1 MHILGVSA
9 MFHDAAAAVVTD
21 GTLVAAAQQE
31 RFSRIKHDAAV
42 PVDAMA
48 AVLEQAG
55 VAPDGLDAIVYYEKP
70 LTSFGRV
77 LRSYVAGGPA
87 ALRTFPS
94 TMADWGQRKLWA
106 GLEIEKALHQLGY
119 RPPHRRVL
127 YAEHHVSHAASAFF
141 PSPFESACVLT
152 FDGVGEWA
160 TSSIGH
166 GIGNRVDLLQE
177 LRFPSSLGLLYS
189 AFTLAA
195 GFRVNGGEYK
205 LMGLAPFGAPVY
217 ADTIREHLLEVHDDG
232 SFAMDLSY
240 FGFVKGTRMTNERFA
255 GLFGPDRVP
264 DSPITRRDCDLARSV
279 QVVVED
285 VVLRM
290 AAHAHRLT
298 GERRVVLSGGVALN
312 GVSNGRLAAEGPF
325 DEVWVQPAAGDAGS
339 AAGCALWAWH
349 EVFDGERTVQPNDAM
364 RGALLGPS
372 IDPARVEQD
381 LAAAGRP
388 AERITDEAERAGR
401 VADLLA
407 GGAVVAVCQGPSEF
421 GPRALGNRSI
431 LADPRGAE
439 VQRDLNAR
447 VKRRESFRPFA
458 PAVLAERAEEWFEI
472 SVPSPYMSFVV
483 PVRGAEARPPE
494 QGVDP
499 ATTIDATGILAAVQS
514 PIPAVTHVDG
524 TARVQTVDR
533 QRAPWMHALL
543 EAFDER
549 TGCPVLLNTS
559 FNVRGEPIVSSAEDA
574 YRCFMH
580 TDIDWLLLGE
590 SLLDKAAQPPWAGPA
605 LEVEPD

>member
-9 MFHDAAAAVVTD
+9 MYHDAAAAVVTD

-31 RFSRIKHDAAV
+31 RFSRIKHDPAV
-42 PVDAMA
+42 PIDAMA

-55 VAPDGLDAIVYYEKP
+55 VGPDGLDAIVYYEKP

-77 LRSYVAGGPA
+77 LRSYVAAGPRG
-87 ALRTFPS
+87 LRTFPA
-94 TMADWGQRKLWA
+94 TMADWGRRKLWA
-106 GLEIEKALHQLGY
+106 GLEIEKALAQLGY
-119 RPPHRRVL
+119 RPPRRRVL

-166 GIGNRVDLLQE
+166 GSANRIQLLEE

-189 AFTLAA
+189 TFTLAA

-205 LMGLAPFGAPVY
+205 LMGLAPFGRPVY
-217 ADTIREHLLEVHDDG
+217 EDAIRRHLLNLHADG
-232 SFAMDLSY
+232 SFSLDLSY
-240 FGFVKGTRMTNERFA
+240 FGFVDGKRMTNERFA
-255 GLFGPDRVP
+255 SLFGPDRVP
-264 DSPITRRDCDLARSV
+264 DSPITQRDCDLARSV
-279 QVVVED
+279 QVVLED
-285 VVLRM
+285 IVLRM
-290 AAHAHRLT
+290 AVHAQRLT
-298 GERRVVLSGGVALN
+298 GERRVVLAGGVALN
-312 GVSNGRLAAEGPF
+312 GVANGRLVTDGPF

-339 AAGCALWAWH
+339 AVGCALWAWH
-349 EVFDGERTVQPNDAM
+349 EVFGGERTVQPGDGM
-364 RGALLGPS
+364 GGALLGPT
-372 IDPARVEQD
+372 IDPDAVEAD

-388 AERITDEAERAGR
+388 AERIAAEADRAAR

-407 GGAVVAVCQGPSEF
+407 GGAVVAVCQGPMEF

-431 LADPRGAE
+431 LADPRGTN

-458 PAVLAERAEEWFEI
+458 PAVLDERADEWFEI
-472 SVPSPYMSFVV
+472 SAPSPYMSLVV
-483 PVRGAEARPPE
+483 PVRGAEVPE
-494 QGVDP
+494 LDTDADP
-499 ATTIDATGILAAVQS
+499 AAVVDLGQILDAVRS
-514 PIPAVTHVDG
+514 PLPAVTHADG

-533 QRAPWMHALL
+533 GRAPWMHALL
-543 EAFDER
+543 EAFDRR

-559 FNVRGEPIVSSAEDA
+559 FNVRGEPIVSSASDA

-590 SLLDKAAQPPWAGPA
+590 SLLEKTAQPVWTGPA
-605 LEVEPD
+605 LDVVPD